1 MPISLLFGLE
11 TVAALALNITKR
23 ATDVAPD
30 AVVSIPNG
38 LLLESYKQTFCQV
51 MIVSSQAGVAAASC
65 FNYDDDGNADPGT
78 YTVIVGGGGIDGS
91 LRLYVTKIEKHPDY
105 NPNTFAN
112 NLAIVT
118 FGAINQQ
125 DITYNV
131 GDIPSEW
138 PGFYFVHRSLV
149 NDEYSWNDANIVED
163 TLADSEA
170 CGAASP
176 LFRENNKDFICNMA
190 TRVSFSDGNCVL
202 PYNHF
207 NYYNN

>member
-1 MPISLLFGLE
+1 MRRYYLFITLAISLLFGLE

-176 LFRENNKDFICNMA
+176 E
-190 TRVSFSDGNCVL
+190 
-202 PYNHF
+202 
-207 NYYNN
+207 